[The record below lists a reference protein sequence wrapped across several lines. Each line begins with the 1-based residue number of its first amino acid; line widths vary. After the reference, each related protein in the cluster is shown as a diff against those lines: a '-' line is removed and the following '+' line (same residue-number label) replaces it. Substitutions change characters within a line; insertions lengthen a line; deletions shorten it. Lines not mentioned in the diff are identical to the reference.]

1 MIRVGWLDVVFPLM
15 TNWRTCVYPFFSIAI
30 SVLNLPFNSH
40 SPHIVGV
47 GGVQKRGEGSHT
59 TYLFYSTILPPSN
72 HIVIL
77 GPPNIWTKQD
87 KNRTNYGVFLV
98 PQFGLNKSQGLERC
112 ALKSAVDC
120 WFADCFILRT
130 PLSEWLWNSIFPF
143 SPFVSSNSLIILVT
157 SGVSLYSKMKFLYKI
172 RLCFFVFLQFLPLI
186 NVHVLAKLVVW
197 VPVVWNLTIR
207 W

>member
-15 TNWRTCVYPFFSIAI
+15 ANFEDMCLSIFSTSRFLCWTFPSI
-30 SVLNLPFNSH
+30 PT
-40 SPHIVGV
+40 HIVGV

-59 TYLFYSTILPPSN
+59 TYPFYSTILPPSN

-87 KNRTNYGVFLV
+87 KNRTNYGVFLL

-143 SPFVSSNSLIILVT
+143 SPFVSSNSLIIFVT